1 MRRVQFRVSDAL
13 YARVEEEADA
23 LECSVAR
30 FAREACV
37 ARAAL
42 WANRRGMAWA
52 DAWDHVIEALDAI
65 DEHDIKLRAEL
76 ARTAGRAKK
85 ARRKAMSP
93 RTVGG

>member
-1 MRRVQFRVSDAL
+1 
-13 YARVEEEADA
+13 
-23 LECSVAR
+23 
-30 FAREACV
+30 
-37 ARAAL
+37 
-42 WANRRGMAWA
+42 MAWA